1 MTTGELT
8 TDQVARLL
16 GVKPETVYAYVS
28 RGILGRRRAD
38 DGRTSL
44 FSAAEVRRLAAKHK
58 RAAPAKGDNTSI
70 QTTLTAIES
79 GRLLY
84 RGIDTAQLAGQVS
97 FEAVASLLWT
107 GKLTEDVVFSAP
119 RRTIDI
125 AEKVIAPLVSTARPV
140 DLLPLIVAAAATGD
154 PLRSDLDAEVVEA
167 TGRALISVMVEALP
181 RRSDHPSAGEQPSVA
196 ARLWPALT
204 SRAAGADDVMALDAA
219 MVLLADHELASSTMA
234 ARVAASTRSH
244 PYAVVAAGLG
254 TLDGPRHGGVA
265 ALAYQFLREAMDA
278 DTPLQVFSDHL
289 RAGLVPGFGERFY
302 REGDPR
308 AATLLRTL
316 SGMTPPGR
324 LKSTVDELV
333 EATVRRPKLR
343 PTMDFALAVLAHT
356 FGMAPTAGETIAAI
370 ARTAGWVAHALEEY
384 QEEPFRF
391 RPRALYTGT
400 R

>member
-1 MTTGELT
+1 MTAGELT

-16 GVKPETVYAYVS
+16 GVKPQTVYAYVS
-28 RGILGRRRAD
+28 RGMLSRRRAD

-44 FSAAEVRRLAAKHK
+44 FPAAEVRRLAAKHK
-58 RAAPAKGDNTSI
+58 RTAPAKGDNTSI
-70 QTTLTAIES
+70 QTTLTAIEN

-97 FEAVASLLWT
+97 FEAVANLLWT
-107 GKLTEDVVFSAP
+107 GQLVDEVVFSAP
-119 RRTIDI
+119 RRTIDV
-125 AEKVIAPLVSTARPV
+125 AEAVIAPLVPVARPV
-140 DLLPLIVAAAATGD
+140 DLLPLIVAAVATGD
-154 PLRSDLDAEVVEA
+154 PLRTDLDAAVVEA
-167 TGRALISVMVEALP
+167 TGRALISAMVEALP
-181 RRSDHPSAGEQPSVA
+181 RRSDHLPAGEPPSIA

-204 SRAAGADDVMALDAA
+204 SRAPGAGDVTALDAA

-254 TLDGPRHGGVA
+254 TQDGPRHGGVA
-265 ALAYQFLREAMDA
+265 ALAYQFLREAMEA
-278 DTPLQVFSDHL
+278 DMPLQVFSDHL
-289 RAGLVPGFGERFY
+289 RAGPVPGFGERFY
-302 REGDPR
+302 RESDPR

-324 LKSTVDELV
+324 LKSTVDELI
-333 EATVRRPKLR
+333 EATDRRPKLR

-356 FGMAPTAGETIAAI
+356 FGMSPTAGETIAAI
-370 ARTAGWVAHALEEY
+370 ARTAGWIAHALEEY
-384 QEEPFRF
+384 REEPFRF
-391 RPRALYTGT
+391 RPRAIYTGI